1 METGVRGATGGRLRT
16 PQPLRKQIPKATS
29 RPALAACVVM
39 GSSSQLPREEGRCP
53 ADVGL
58 SCAFLCPCSQGF
70 SESGGGVE
78 FLERGSSSSYTDS
91 HSEILGNLD
100 KGLLSSSKSVELS
113 VLHLLTLTLDVLET
127 ETNTRISPKNP
138 HV

>member
-1 METGVRGATGGRLRT
+1 METGVRGATGGGLRT
-16 PQPLRKQIPKATS
+16 PQPLRKWIPKAAS

-39 GSSSQLPREEGRCP
+39 GSSSQLPREAGRCP

-58 SCAFLCPCSQGF
+58 SCEPAVKASVNREEESSFW
-70 SESGGGVE
+70 SEGPP
-78 FLERGSSSSYTDS
+78 L
-91 HSEILGNLD
+91 HILTVTLRLLGILIKD
-100 KGLLSSSKSVELS
+100 LLSSSKSVELS
-113 VLHLLTLTLDVLET
+113 ILHLLTWTLDVLET